1 MKSDLQMIILLI
13 IVLIINLSSFIVLTY
28 PDIKNIYT
36 HWRRDNSKKA
46 KLINKKS

>member
-13 IVLIINLSSFIVLTY
+13 IVLIINLSSFIVLSY

-36 HWRRDNSKKA
+36 SYKKIKRRKITNE
-46 KLINKKS
+46 

>member
-13 IVLIINLSSFIVLTY
+13 IVSIINLSSFVVLSY

-36 HWRRDNSKKA
+36 SYKK
-46 KLINKKS
+46 NKTKKNK